1 MGEGGEFVKTGC
13 LLLFLYFFF
22 LADQN
27 NMSTVF
33 IRFYEE
39 LNDFL
44 PPQKRKLLY
53 PVGFSGNPG
62 VKQIIEA
69 EGVPHAE
76 IDLVLVNGNSV
87 SLDHKINDND
97 TVSVYPV
104 FESFDISSIQVIH
117 LKPLRELKF
126 VLDVHLGKLARY
138 LRMLGLDSIYENWF
152 TDDELIAISNR
163 ENRTILT
170 RDKRLLMRKEIQRG
184 YWMRN
189 QMILD
194 QVNEVVKRFD
204 LKNSITFFSRCTLCN
219 GENNKIN
226 GDIAMLEFPG
236 YRFYPGT
243 AFYQCNT
250 CQHIYWHG
258 SHCERF
264 EKVITKILN

>member
-1 MGEGGEFVKTGC
+1 
-13 LLLFLYFFF
+13 
-22 LADQN
+22 
-27 NMSTVF
+27 MSTVF

-44 PPQKRKLLY
+44 PSHKRKVLY

-76 IDLVLVNGNSV
+76 IDLVLVNGKSV
-87 SLDHKINDND
+87 SLDHKITDND

-104 FESFDISSIQVIH
+104 FESFDISSIQVVH
-117 LKPLRELKF
+117 LKPLREPRF
-126 VLDVHLGKLARY
+126 VLDVHLGKLTRY

-152 TDDELIAISNR
+152 SDNDIIGISIK
-163 ENRTILT
+163 EQRTILT
-170 RDKRLLMRKEIQRG
+170 RDKRLLMRKEIDRG

-194 QVNEVVKRFD
+194 QVNEVLKRFD
-204 LKNSITFFSRCTLCN
+204 LKHSITFFSRCTLCN
-219 GENNKIN
+219 GENCKISE
-226 GDIAMLEFPG
+226 DMAMLEFPG

-243 AFYQCNT
+243 AFYQCT
-250 CQHIYWHG
+250 ACHHIYWHG
-258 SHCERF
+258 SHCDRF
-264 EKVITKILN
+264 EKVIAQILH